1 VLYYWNVEVTPLSE
15 SRPAESGDGEE
26 AVAASGEGLPAE
38 HGSALRPVETAA
50 DSQASEPRHWRP
62 ARDSMID
69 EPGGYEPFVPEKLRN
84 LSARL
89 ALGAEQDVS
98 DDDITSVLGP
108 DSLKAFRYAQQS
120 LRGLVRK
127 VTGEPAFCHSADVA
141 LRALDLGYPDLLLQ
155 VCLLHDAVE
164 DSSDDIIT
172 LFFHLKEIERLFAAD
187 VALDVRIL
195 TNRYQIIL
203 QSLSGLLPENLP
215 FEPESVGA
223 VCRALDE
230 LHAQVPPL
238 VRDEFA
244 HEFYQLRTYFLPSVN
259 LAAGRR
265 RGLVD
270 RQYTVLSE
278 VAFQAY
284 RVYAEQMG
292 DDALLRRG
300 HYGSDFYDRV
310 LTVKFLDQVDN
321 LRTSGIATWS
331 ALERI
336 LVKTETF
343 LDKTFYLHDY
353 IRRHGFERRTA
364 FLELYDYLKCQLI
377 EQMGVRRKALA
388 FLADSRFALLTE
400 FLVDTLSRLQRKYLV
415 CELPRAEIS
424 RLRHQIRDHN
434 LVSAAR
440 G

>member
-1 VLYYWNVEVTPLSE
+1 MKPEVDIFFRPGSE
-15 SRPAESGDGEE
+15 AEKPGD
-26 AVAASGEGLPAE
+26 A
-38 HGSALRPVETAA
+38 ETAA
-50 DSQASEPRHWRP
+50 AESAEELTAHPASSPPPDDTDATRQGSEPP
-62 ARDSMID
+62 PSPMARDSVID
-69 EPGGYEPFVPEKLRN
+69 EVGRDESFASEKLRN

-89 ALGAEQDVS
+89 ALGGEEDVT
-98 DDDITSVLGP
+98 DEDITSVLGA

-120 LRGLVRK
+120 LHGLVRK

-141 LRALDLGYPDLLLQ
+141 LRALDLGYRDRLLQ
-155 VCLLHDAVE
+155 VCLLHDAAE
-164 DSSDDIIT
+164 DSSDDVVT
-172 LFFHLKEIERLFAAD
+172 LFFQLKEIERLFEAD
-187 VALDVRIL
+187 VALDVRVL

-215 FEPESVGA
+215 FEPESMGA
-223 VCRALDE
+223 VFQALDD
-230 LHAQVPPL
+230 LRDQVPPS
-238 VRDEFA
+238 VRDEFDY
-244 HEFYQLRTYFLPSVN
+244 EFYQLHAYFLPSVN

-270 RQYTVLSE
+270 HQYTVLSE
-278 VAFQAY
+278 IAFQAY
-284 RVYAEQMG
+284 RIYAEQMG
-292 DDALLRRG
+292 DDALLRHG
-300 HYGSDFYDRV
+300 HYGSGFYDRV

-336 LVKTETF
+336 LIKTETF

-353 IRRHGFERRTA
+353 IRRHGFEGRTA

-377 EQMGVRRKALA
+377 EQMAVRRKAVA

-400 FLVDTLSRLQRKYLV
+400 FLVETLSRLQRKYLV

-424 RLRHQIRDHN
+424 RLRHQIKEHN
-434 LVSAAR
+434 LLAAR
-440 G
+440 

>member
-1 VLYYWNVEVTPLSE
+1 MVDELGRDESFGSE
-15 SRPAESGDGEE
+15 
-26 AVAASGEGLPAE
+26 
-38 HGSALRPVETAA
+38 
-50 DSQASEPRHWRP
+50 
-62 ARDSMID
+62 M
-69 EPGGYEPFVPEKLRN
+69 LRN

-89 ALGAEQDVS
+89 ALGDEQDVT
-98 DDDITSVLGP
+98 DAEIVSVLGEQ
-108 DSLKAFRYAQQS
+108 SLRAFRYAQES

-141 LRALDLGYPDLLLQ
+141 LRALDLAYPRPLLQ
-155 VCLLHDAVE
+155 VCLLHDAAE

-172 LFFHLKEIERLFAAD
+172 LFFHLKEIERLFDPDVVAD
-187 VALDVRIL
+187 VRVL

-203 QSLSGLLPENLP
+203 QSLSGLLPDNLP
-215 FEPESVGA
+215 FEPESLGA
-223 VCRALDE
+223 VTRALDE
-230 LHAQVPPL
+230 LRAQVPPL
-238 VRDEFA
+238 VRDEFDY
-244 HEFYQLRTYFLPSVN
+244 EFYQLHTYFLPAVN

-265 RGLVD
+265 RGLID

-292 DDALLRRG
+292 DDALLRYG
-300 HYGSDFYDRV
+300 HYGSGFYDRV

-321 LRTSGIATWS
+321 LRTSGIATWG
-331 ALERI
+331 ALDRI

-353 IRRHGFERRTA
+353 VRRHGFEGRTA
-364 FLELYDYLKCQLI
+364 FLDLYDYLKCQLI
-377 EQMGVRRKALA
+377 EQMAVRRKAVA

-400 FLVDTLSRLQRKYLV
+400 FLVETLSRLQRKYMV
-415 CELPRAEIS
+415 SELPRAEIS

-434 LVSAAR
+434 LLVTE